1 MNATMCNKPIYFEL
15 DEVESIAEEEATV
28 VLDYK
33 PPVILPADLELE
45 LEPEPLLPIIAVST
59 GSAPTATN
67 PNPLLYSFSIH
78 SPWVWLATSL
88 GLLLVLML
96 LLDTYYWVLEQYNR
110 SFLLG
115 TLFLAVITGITAAT
129 TVLIWRSYQNIV
141 TLRMISA
148 LQQEGQQLMNN
159 PGYGNA
165 IYYIN
170 RVAHLYLDRP
180 TTQLRLEQFYL
191 TVKDTYQDREICAL
205 FSQQIMKEIDQQ
217 AHYLITQRSKETALL
232 VMISH
237 VAWLDTL
244 LTLWRNL
251 RMIQEIATLYGGR
264 PSLLSSIS
272 LIKDVLQNLIYADVS
287 EMAAESI
294 AEILGSS
301 MLSILSTQMA
311 QGLGSSVLTARVGL
325 RAMQVCRP
333 LPFLEQEKPRLKEI
347 RKEIIK
353 SLKKLLVATQET
365 KDKSV

>member
-28 VLDYK
+28 VLDYQ

-45 LEPEPLLPIIAVST
+45 LEPEPLLPTTAVSAWSET
-59 GSAPTATN
+59 TTTN
-67 PNPLLYSFSIH
+67 PLRYSFSLQ
-78 SPWVWLATSL
+78 SPWMWLATSL
-88 GLLLVLML
+88 GLLLVLIL
-96 LLDTYYWVLEQYNR
+96 LLDTYYWVLEQYHR

-115 TLFLAVITGITAAT
+115 TVFLAVITGITTATAA
-129 TVLIWRSYQNIV
+129 LIWRSYQNIV
-141 TLRMISA
+141 TLRMITA
-148 LQQEGQQLMNN
+148 LQQEGQQLMTSQS
-159 PGYGNA
+159 YGNA

-180 TTQLRLEQFYL
+180 TTKLRLEQFYL
-191 TVKDTYQDREICAL
+191 TIKDTYQDQEVCAL
-205 FSQQIMKEIDQQ
+205 FSKQIMQEIDQQ
-217 AHYLITQRSKETALL
+217 AHYIITQRSKETALL

-244 LTLWRNL
+244 LTLWRNV

-287 EMAAESI
+287 EIAAEGI
-294 AEILGSS
+294 AEILGGS
-301 MLSILSTQMA
+301 MLSIFSTQMA
-311 QGLGSSVLTARVGL
+311 QGLGSSILTARVGL

-333 LPFLEQEKPRLKEI
+333 LPFLETEKPRLKEI
-347 RKEIIK
+347 RKEVIK
-353 SLKKLLVATQET
+353 SLRNLVASQET
-365 KDKSV
+365 KKDKTV

>member
-45 LEPEPLLPIIAVST
+45 LEPEPLPTTTMVST
-59 GSAPTATN
+59 WPATTTV
-67 PNPLLYSFSIH
+67 NPLLSSFSIH
-78 SPWVWLATSL
+78 SPWIWLATFL

-96 LLDTYYWVLEQYNR
+96 LLDTYYLVLEQYSR

-129 TVLIWRSYQNIV
+129 TVLIWRSYQNIIA
-141 TLRMISA
+141 LRMISA
-148 LQQEGQQLMNN
+148 LQQEGQQLMTSQS
-159 PGYGNA
+159 YGNA

-170 RVAHLYLDRP
+170 RVAHLYIDRP
-180 TTQLRLEQFYL
+180 ATKSRLEQFYL
-191 TVKDTYQDREICAL
+191 TLKDTYQDREICAL
-205 FSQQIMKEIDQQ
+205 FSKQVMKEIDQQ
-217 AHYLITQRSKETALL
+217 AHYIITQRSKESALL

-237 VAWLDTL
+237 VAWLDAVF
-244 LTLWRNL
+244 TLWRNI
-251 RMIQEIATLYGGR
+251 RMIQEIAVLYGGR
-264 PSLLSSIS
+264 PSLLNSIS
-272 LIKDVLQNLIYADVS
+272 LIRDVLQNLIYADVS

-333 LPFLEQEKPRLKEI
+333 LPFLEGEKPRLKEI

-353 SLKKLLVATQET
+353 SLKKLVATQEL
-365 KDKSV
+365 KDKNV